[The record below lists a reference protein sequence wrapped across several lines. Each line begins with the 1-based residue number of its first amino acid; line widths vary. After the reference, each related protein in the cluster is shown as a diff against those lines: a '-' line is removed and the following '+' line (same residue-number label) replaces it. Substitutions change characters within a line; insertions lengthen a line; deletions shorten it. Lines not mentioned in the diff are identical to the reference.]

1 MIRPAHKTSIIQAG
15 EQLRKGKLVTF
26 PTETVYGL
34 GADATSDK
42 AVARIFQAKERPSF
56 NPLIIHIPALPLA
69 EEIVEFTETARH
81 LADVFWPGPLTL
93 VMKRNPSSR
102 ISLLATAGLET
113 IALRIPA
120 QATAQAILNS
130 AGVPIAAPSANPS
143 GKISPT
149 RAEHVLNSLG
159 DRAGLIIDDG
169 PCNVGLESTVLDCS
183 GLKPNFLRVGG
194 TTIEQIEAAIGSVN
208 INTHSTDTP
217 SAPGMLRSH
226 YAPRAKLRLDVSDVQ
241 DHESLLSFGQHKIKN
256 ITREKNLSP
265 SADLEEAAANLF
277 SMIRMLDQSSNHVA
291 VMPIPDSGIGRAIN
305 DRLRRAAAPDIA
317 P

>member
-1 MIRPAHKTSIIQAG
+1 MILPAHKTSIIQAG

-56 NPLIIHIPALPLA
+56 NPLIIHIAALTLV

-93 VMKRNPSSR
+93 VMKRSPNSR

-113 IALRIPA
+113 IAVRIPA

-130 AGVPIAAPSANPS
+130 AGMPIAAPSANPS

-169 PCNVGLESTVLDCS
+169 PCSVGLESTVLDCS
-183 GLKPNFLRVGG
+183 GPKPNVLRVGG

>member
-1 MIRPAHKTSIIQAG
+1 MILPAHKTSIIQAG

-56 NPLIIHIPALPLA
+56 NPLIIHIAALTLV

-93 VMKRNPSSR
+93 VMKRSPNSR

-113 IALRIPA
+113 IAVRIPA

-130 AGVPIAAPSANPS
+130 AGMPIAAPSANPS

-183 GLKPNFLRVGG
+183 GLKPNILRVGG
-194 TTIEQIEAAIGSVN
+194 TTIEQIEAVIGSVN

-226 YAPRAKLRLDVSDVQ
+226 YAPRAKLRLDVSGVE

-256 ITREKNLSP
+256 ITREQNLSP

-277 SMIRMLDQSSNHVA
+277 SMIRILDQSSNHVA
-291 VMPIPDSGIGRAIN
+291 VMPIPESGLGRAIN
-305 DRLRRAAAPDIA
+305 DRLRRAATPDIA
-317 P
+317 S

>member
-1 MIRPAHKTSIIQAG
+1 MIRPACKTSITQAG
-15 EQLRKGKLVTF
+15 EQLRQGKLVTF

-34 GADATSDK
+34 GGDATSDK

-69 EEIVEFTETARH
+69 EEIVEFTETGRH

-93 VMKRNPSSR
+93 VMKRSPNSR

-113 IALRIPA
+113 IAIRIPS
-120 QATAQAILNS
+120 QATAQAILIS

-143 GKISPT
+143 GKISAT

-169 PCNVGLESTVLDCS
+169 PCKVGLESTVLDCS
-183 GLKPNFLRVGG
+183 GPTPNILRVGG
-194 TTIEQIEAAIGSVN
+194 TTIEQIETAIGSVA
-208 INTHSTDTP
+208 INTHSTDKP

-226 YAPRAKLRLDVSDVQ
+226 YAPRAKLRLDVSDVE

-256 ITREKNLSP
+256 IRREQNLSP
-265 SADLEEAAANLF
+265 RADVEEAAANFF
-277 SMIRMLDQSSNHVA
+277 SMIHILDQLSNHIA
-291 VMPIPDSGIGRAIN
+291 VMPIPDFGLGRAIN
-305 DRLRRAAAPDIA
+305 DRLRRAAVPDIA
-317 P
+317 S